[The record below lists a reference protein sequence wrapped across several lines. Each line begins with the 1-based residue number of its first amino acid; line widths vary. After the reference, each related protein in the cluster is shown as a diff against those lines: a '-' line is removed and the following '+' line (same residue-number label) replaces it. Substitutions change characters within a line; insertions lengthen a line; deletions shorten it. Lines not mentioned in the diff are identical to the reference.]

1 MVPELPSDNISVY
14 DVLKDIDNVSGSSVI
29 MTKNVEYVVIYN
41 VTDLEDNFVVISTVS
56 LCCFVIF
63 WFVYK
68 KCLDLLKHLVYIIL
82 KR

>member
-1 MVPELPSDNISVY
+1 MAPELPNDNISVY
-14 DVLKDIDNVSGSSVI
+14 DVLNNFENVSGSSVV
-29 MTKNVEYVVIYN
+29 MTKNVEYIVIHDL
-41 VTDLEDNFVVISTVS
+41 TDLKDNFVVLSTVS